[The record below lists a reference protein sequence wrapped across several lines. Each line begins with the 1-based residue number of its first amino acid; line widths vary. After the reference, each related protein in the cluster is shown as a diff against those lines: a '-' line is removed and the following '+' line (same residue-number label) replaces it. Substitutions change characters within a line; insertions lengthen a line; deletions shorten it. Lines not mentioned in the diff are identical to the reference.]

1 MKVVLTTVTAA
12 QVKVANQLISQI
24 NRGFLLLIGI
34 EQTDS
39 VKDVVRLTDKIAK
52 IRVFPDPQGKINLS
66 LNEINGEILAVSQF
80 TLAGSIKKG
89 NRPSFTEA
97 MAYEDAKIL
106 YEFFLKKLRDDGFKT
121 VAGKYGAHMA
131 VSSVNDGPFTL
142 VLQSKQGNLV

>member
-52 IRVFPDPQGKINLS
+52 IRVFPDPQGKTNLS

-142 VLQSKQGNLV
+142 VLQSKQGNLA